1 MQEADDT
8 QIAALNAEVQALE
21 ISLLARAKTWA
32 RDQGPFA
39 RTFLLQEARLTVVGQ
54 AEVTETI
61 TEEITTLKKEIS
73 AISDEVATMFER
85 WSETAGLEDAKAL
98 AQDPRKT
105 YLALTQQAHTDFAKA
120 FIQRGYN
127 PGTGSSSYHRTASS
141 NWFFYIPETGTARN
155 PTMKYDQGSNEGITE
170 LWHSWRETA
179 HKIETTKEQIQRNRA
194 ASLWDLE

>member
-8 QIAALNAEVQALE
+8 QIAALNADARALE
-21 ISLLARAKTWA
+21 ISLLARARTWA
-32 RDQGPFA
+32 KDQGVFA

-54 AEVTETI
+54 ADVTETI
-61 TEEITTLKKEIS
+61 MEEVTALKKEIL
-73 AISDEVATMFER
+73 AIGDDVAIMFDR
-85 WSETAGLEDAKAL
+85 WSETADLEDAKAL

-105 YLALTQQAHTDFAKA
+105 YLALTQQAHADFAKA
-120 FIQRGYN
+120 FIERGYN
-127 PGTGSSSYHRTASS
+127 PGIGASSYQGTASS

-155 PTMKYDQGSNEGITE
+155 PTMKYDQGSHEGITE